1 MSSVMVCSQRQALAV
16 DPSPQALA
24 PLNAALAVLGITY
37 VFATRV
43 GLEPLTCVE
52 LNGQLVVASDTSL
65 PCSLEWNGT

>member
-52 LNGQLVVASDTSL
+52 LNGQLAERFLDFVRTRAFL
-65 PCSLEWNGT
+65 NA